1 MALQTPEVLRM
12 WEKVNNHTMDVDGE
26 QGVYK
31 GGSDDNLHWGG
42 MSDGDHTRLPSL
54 YLNYVTILFST
65 CSSAA
70 YLSTQ
75 LQHL

>member
-42 MSDGDHTRLPSL
+42 G
-54 YLNYVTILFST
+54 
-65 CSSAA
+65 
-70 YLSTQ
+70 
-75 LQHL
+75 